1 MTSFLFFSSA
11 CWNSSLDEKIKVQT
25 NWLKV
30 ILLILGD
37 SEKEIQIVMSVYFR
51 MFPLSYEYMTILI
64 TAIVNLKYSFL
75 SFPIVGEF
83 LKIRDHILSELGIVN
98 RICFQRLL
106 TKWINTLI
114 AILIYQYKLLGFS
127 SVS

>member
-1 MTSFLFFSSA
+1 MTSFVFFSSA
-11 CWNSSLDEKIKVQT
+11 CWNSSLDEKVKIQK

-37 SEKEIQIVMSVYFR
+37 SKKEIQIVMSVYFR

-75 SFPIVGEF
+75 SFPIIGEF

-106 TKWINTLI
+106 TKWINRLI